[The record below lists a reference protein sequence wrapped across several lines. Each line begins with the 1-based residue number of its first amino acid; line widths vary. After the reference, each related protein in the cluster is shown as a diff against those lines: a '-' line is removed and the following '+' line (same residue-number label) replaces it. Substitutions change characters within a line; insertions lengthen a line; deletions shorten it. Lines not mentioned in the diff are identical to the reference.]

1 MSGVP
6 PDTDLAPSG
15 ENGMA
20 PSRSRPRSTR
30 HDAFELARRWFLA
43 GRRLDMGALAEE
55 LGISRATLYRWTGP
69 REKLLGEVIRSFAE
83 SLYGYARLETSD
95 LRGAERLLAVFELFV
110 DGIAGA
116 PPLRRFL
123 EADLGVALRV
133 LTSRDGVV
141 HPSVVAATAELMRE
155 EAERGAFEPR
165 VDIETLAF
173 AVTRV
178 TEAFLYNEAI
188 MAVESDAARA
198 KAVIEVMLD

>member
-1 MSGVP
+1 
-6 PDTDLAPSG
+6 
-15 ENGMA
+15 MA
-20 PSRSRPRSTR
+20 THAEDSPRTTR
-30 HDAFELARRWFLA
+30 RDAFELARRWFLE

-69 REKLLGEVIRSFAE
+69 RERLLGEVISSLAE
-83 SLYGYARLETSD
+83 NLHGYARLETAD

-123 EADLGVALRV
+123 EADLEVALRV
-133 LTSRDGVV
+133 LTGRDGVV
-141 HPSVVAATAELMRE
+141 HPRVVAATAELMRE
-155 EAERGAFEPR
+155 EAERGAFIPR

-188 MAVESDAARA
+188 MAVEPDAARS
-198 KAVIEVMLD
+198 KAVIALMLG